1 MANKQLIIDSPILNL
16 EQKTMAFISYIGQ
29 ELESYAN
36 KMLIPF
42 KLSYIQF
49 QILGTLMRSEE
60 KMLTVNQIKEEL
72 IANNPNVSRSVNT
85 LMANDLIKKQRSEK
99 DQRVVHIKLTS
110 KGEKVHQEATDIL
123 LKNAPKPRLNEAE
136 LRQLY
141 QLLQKF

>member
-99 DQRVVHIKLTS
+99 DQRVVHIKLTA